1 MSLALLRD
9 GEYKLWVRAKQQ
21 KLSSALSL
29 VMSLKSYQG
38 KLHLYILSSLHQFED
53 SLQVQFYNDFVEQA
67 IRIIF

>member
-1 MSLALLRD
+1 
-9 GEYKLWVRAKQQ
+9 
-21 KLSSALSL
+21 
-29 VMSLKSYQG
+29 MSLKSYQG